1 MPEVN
6 LRGGKRRVPP
16 EVNLT
21 SMIDVLFL
29 LILFFMVS
37 TTFDKFGRVRVDLP
51 EAQPQAESR
60 KEVERI
66 EVVVDPQGQVYVAD
80 RELVNTEVETVK
92 RGLLEVAGERRD
104 LPVVIAADARA
115 PHGAVIKVM
124 DAASQVGLLQI
135 AFAIRPPAP
144 QP

>member
-1 MPEVN
+1 MN
-6 LRGGKRRVPP
+6 LRGPKKRVTP

-37 TTFDKFGRVRVDLP
+37 TTFDRFGRVRVELP
-51 EAQPQAESR
+51 DAQAQAESR
-60 KEVERI
+60 REPDRI
-66 EVVVDPQGQVYVAD
+66 DVVVDTEGQVFVGD
-80 RELVNTEVETVK
+80 RELVNTDIETVK

-104 LPVVIAADARA
+104 VPVVIAADARA

-124 DAASQVGLLQI
+124 DAASQVGLVQI
-135 AFAIRPPAP
+135 AFAVRAPAP

>member
-1 MPEVN
+1 MN
-6 LRGGKRRVPP
+6 LRSGKRRVPP

-37 TTFDKFGRVRVDLP
+37 TTFDKFGRVRVELP
-51 EAQPQAESR
+51 EAQAQAEER
-60 KEVERI
+60 KEAERI
-66 EVVVDPQGQVYVAD
+66 EVVVDPQGQVFIAD
-80 RELVNTEVETVK
+80 RELVNTDIETVK
-92 RGLLEVAGERRD
+92 RGLLEAAGDRRD
-104 LPVVIAADARA
+104 LPVVIAADTQA

-124 DAASQVGLLQI
+124 DAASQVGLVQI
-135 AFAIRPPAP
+135 AFAIRPPAT

>member
-1 MPEVN
+1 MN
-6 LRGGKRRVPP
+6 LRGPRKRVTP

-37 TTFDKFGRVRVDLP
+37 TTFDKFGRVRVELP
-51 EAQPQAESR
+51 EAQAQAEER
-60 KEVERI
+60 KEIERI
-66 EVVVDPQGQVYVAD
+66 EVVVDPQGQVFVAD
-80 RELVNTEVETVK
+80 RELVNTDIETVK
-92 RGLLEVAGERRD
+92 RGLVEVAGDRRD
-104 LPVVIAADARA
+104 LPVVIAADTRA

-135 AFAIRPPAP
+135 AFAIRPPP
-144 QP
+144 PTP

>member
-1 MPEVN
+1 MN
-6 LRGGKRRVPP
+6 LRGPKKRVTP

-37 TTFDKFGRVRVDLP
+37 TTFDRFGRVRVELP
-51 EAQPQAESR
+51 DAQAQAESR
-60 KEVERI
+60 REPDRI
-66 EVVVDPQGQVYVAD
+66 DVVVDTEGQVFVGD
-80 RELVNTEVETVK
+80 RELVNTDIETVK

-124 DAASQVGLLQI
+124 DAASQVGLVQI
-135 AFAIRPPAP
+135 AFAVRAPAP

>member
-1 MPEVN
+1 MN
-6 LRGGKRRVPP
+6 LRGEERRVPP

-37 TTFDKFGRVRVDLP
+37 TTFDKFGRVRVELP
-51 EAQPQAESR
+51 EAQSQAESR
-60 KEVERI
+60 KEIDRI
-66 EVVVDPQGQVYVAD
+66 EVVVDANGQLFVAD
-80 RELVNTEVETVK
+80 RELVNVDIETVK

-124 DAASQVGLLQI
+124 DAASQVGLVQI

-144 QP
+144 SP

>member
-1 MPEVN
+1 MN
-6 LRGGKRRVPP
+6 LRGPRKRVPP

-37 TTFDKFGRVRVDLP
+37 TTFDRFGRVRVELP
-51 EAQPQAESR
+51 EAQAHAESR
-60 KEVERI
+60 KEADRI
-66 EVVVDPQGQVYVAD
+66 EVVVDPQGQVFVGD
-80 RELVNTEVETVK
+80 RELVNTDIETVK
-92 RGLLEVAGERRD
+92 RGLLEIAGERRD
-104 LPVVIAADARA
+104 LPVVIAADAKA

-124 DAASQVGLLQI
+124 DAASQVGLAQI
-135 AFAIRPPAP
+135 AFAIRPAAP